1 MLGETRLITVMRR
14 CCLLFELVGP
24 RNTAGGHRRRRWTRQ
39 KEVGSERS
47 RIWMD
52 GCLGCCMDGVFGWL
66 LDLLDGWMCYLFLMD
81 CWMHDK
87 YIFGCLDRLLDG
99 WMNGCMHGWMD
110 VGLTTQTAW
119 IHLDC

>member
-52 GCLGCCMDGVFGWL
+52 GWMDAWVVA
-66 LDLLDGWMCYLFLMD
+66 
-81 CWMHDK
+81 
-87 YIFGCLDRLLDG
+87 
-99 WMNGCMHGWMD
+99 WMD
-110 VGLTTQTAW
+110 VLFIFNGL
-119 IHLDC
+119 LDA